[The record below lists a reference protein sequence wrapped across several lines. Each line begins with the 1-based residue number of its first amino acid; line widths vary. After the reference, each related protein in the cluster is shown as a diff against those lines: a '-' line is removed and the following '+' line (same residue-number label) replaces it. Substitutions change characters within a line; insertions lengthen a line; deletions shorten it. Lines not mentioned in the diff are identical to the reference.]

1 MILAAGEALVEIMRP
16 RAGMPLDRPA
26 TFEGPFAS
34 GAPAIYASVAARLG
48 APTAL
53 VAVVGDDPFG
63 SLLTT
68 RLAADGV
75 DVSRV
80 RAAPESTGCAFV
92 AYDEAGDR
100 TFVFHMGAAGT
111 LTEAD
116 LGDAP
121 ERADWL
127 HVSGS
132 TLSLSETMGAVVE
145 AAATR
150 VLAAGGRI
158 GLDPNV
164 ARRAVAAPARPGRAR
179 DRPLPLRGRAELAPR
194 PDQIVVT
201 TLGARGVRVGGEVV
215 PAPEVDEVD
224 PTGAGDTFAAAFT
237 VALLGG
243 AEPVEA
249 ARAAVPVAAA
259 AVTRL
264 GARRGRRQ
272 SVTAADSPL
281 AASCSFAARAFSAAA
296 RVLACWSMN
305 SSVASRARS
314 SGRCV

>member
-145 AAATR
+145 AAARR

-164 ARRAVAAPARPGRAR
+164 RGTPSPRLRALADRATVLF
-179 DRPLPLRGRAELAPR
+179 PSEGELELATR

-201 TLGARGVRVGGEVV
+201 TLGARGVSVGGEVV

-264 GARRGRRQ
+264 GPAEGD
-272 SVTAADSPL
+272 V
-281 AASCSFAARAFSAAA
+281 
-296 RVLACWSMN
+296 
-305 SSVASRARS
+305 SR
-314 SGRCV
+314 